1 MTSNH
6 EQMGGRQTRRSFLRS
21 ASLALGTCGL
31 AQYGL
36 VEGWAGAAPAGTA
49 AGLTAADLPRGK
61 APRPKPIGKPAPEP
75 QSKGSEVAPKGKPIE
90 RMNLAELRAVCSA
103 EHIDM
108 DGLNTRSDFVAIIK
122 LTREEAAR

>member
-1 MTSNH
+1 MFTVTKRVFT
-6 EQMGGRQTRRSFLRS
+6 Q
-21 ASLALGTCGL
+21 
-31 AQYGL
+31 
-36 VEGWAGAAPAGTA
+36 
-49 AGLTAADLPRGK
+49 AADGRTVLLYAPGMTITEDEARRLDLLPRGK

-90 RMNLAELRAVCSA
+90 RMNLAKLRAVCSA